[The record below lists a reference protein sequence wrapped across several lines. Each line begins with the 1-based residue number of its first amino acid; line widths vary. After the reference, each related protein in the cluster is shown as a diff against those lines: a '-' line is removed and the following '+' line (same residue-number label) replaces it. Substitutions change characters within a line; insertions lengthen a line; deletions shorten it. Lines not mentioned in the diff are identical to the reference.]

1 MWNLSYIVI
10 TLGRLEGMFYEA
22 QGNWQQADK
31 VYSDILEQH
40 PSDAVTFNY
49 ILLLRSIEVVV
60 FLSYRTNV

>member
-10 TLGRLEGMFYEA
+10 PLGRLEGMFYEA

-49 ILLLRSIEVVV
+49 ILLLLSIKVV
-60 FLSYRTNV
+60 FLPYRINV

>member
-1 MWNLSYIVI
+1 MWNLDYIVI
-10 TLGRLEGMFYEA
+10 SLGRLEGMFYEA

-49 ILLLRSIEVVV
+49 ILQLMSIEVVV
-60 FLSYRTNV
+60 FLPYRINV

>member
-1 MWNLSYIVI
+1 MWYLDYIVI
-10 TLGRLEGMFYEA
+10 SLGRLEGMFYEA

-49 ILLLRSIEVVV
+49 ILQLTSIEVVV
-60 FLSYRTNV
+60 FSPYRINV